1 MDFYTTVERYGNN
14 LLYRGY
20 SGTERVQKKIPFRPT
35 LFVRSDKGSW
45 KNLQGQP
52 VEPIEFDSMREAT
65 DFIKRYDGISNM
77 EVYGQNNYITQ
88 FISQRFPKDISFN
101 RDAMNIVTFDIE
113 VQSDEGFPEPDQAN
127 FPIISIA
134 LKSSK
139 SDKFIVFGLNEYEV
153 IAGER
158 RLRSSKMAGL
168 GTIPCLVDQKKD
180 QDALVSALIENLQR
194 EDLNPVEE
202 ARGLD
207 RLKREFGL
215 TQDEVAT
222 STGKARSTI
231 ANSLRILSLP
241 TSVLDLLS
249 EGKIE
254 KGHAKLLASMPPS
267 DAEKMARKIIKES
280 LTVKDLSNV
289 SLKNKSKNS
298 PKSKQKDTDMLNIE
312 QEMSESFGHKVEI
325 ETKNKKSGKVTIFYK
340 SLDELDNIIAKIK
353 K

>member
-1 MDFYTTVERYGNN
+1 MSEENKALNKGLDA
-14 LLYRGY
+14 LLG
-20 SGTERVQKKIPFRPT
+20 
-35 LFVRSDKGSW
+35 
-45 KNLQGQP
+45 
-52 VEPIEFDSMREAT
+52 
-65 DFIKRYDGISNM
+65 
-77 EVYGQNNYITQ
+77 
-88 FISQRFPKDISFN
+88 
-101 RDAMNIVTFDIE
+101 
-113 VQSDEGFPEPDQAN
+113 QAN
-127 FPIISIA
+127 TNQRSVKEIEISKIKPGRFQPRSNFDNEKLQELTESIKKQGVLSPI
-134 LKSSK
+134 L
-139 SDKFIVFGLNEYEV
+139 VRELGLNEYEV

-215 TQDEVAT
+215 TQDEVAS

-254 KGHAKLLASMPPS
+254 KGHAKLLASMPAS
-267 DAEKMARKIIKES
+267 DAEKMARKIIKER

-340 SLDELDNIIAKIK
+340 SLDELDNIISKIK